1 MTNKPELT
9 DGPLNLDTAIV
20 HAEERA
26 TTLSGPCAAQHAQ
39 LATWLRELQERRR
52 ADSSEPVLYAMQG
65 VKLDTDAVS
74 TCKNVV
80 DGWVD
85 EWNQERKPG
94 MAEYKTVPLYAAQP
108 APVISSYRDG
118 INAAAKWVDQQ
129 RESYDNEYGRRDDDT
144 GSFEFGNDA
153 QREYSDTLAEIAEG
167 IRALHPN
174 VDTSPAPVM
183 VAECEICGKGCT
195 NANHPMKAVAVESP
209 LTVSER
215 AELHAFRRAA
225 CNHGFPPG
233 AHTQG
238 VVGCEKCCGRR
249 VMIWELGG
257 DRDHTHQIPGLKQEE
272 ITPGMALHLGVNPT
286 KLAKIRDTAAA
297 QLVWQ
302 LVIDEGGEISWEL
315 DDGTRMI
322 LKAEKVASAV
332 ANAGGES

>member
-9 DGPLNLDTAIV
+9 RGRTIGSRIATLLAADSVPLSDAWKVLID
-20 HAEERA
+20 
-26 TTLSGPCAAQHAQ
+26 AADAGQA
-39 LATWLRELQERRR
+39 ELQERRN
-52 ADSSEPVLYAMQG
+52 ADSAEPVYQYRIRNG
-65 VKLDTDAVS
+65 YNGQVTEWQTIRRDQ
-74 TCKNVV
+74 V
-80 DGWVD
+80 DFVL
-85 EWNQERKPG
+85 K
-94 MAEYKTVPLYAAQP
+94 AQP
-108 APVISSYRDG
+108 LNAEFRIISAP
-118 INAAAKWVDQQ
+118 
-129 RESYDNEYGRRDDDT
+129 
-144 GSFEFGNDA
+144 
-153 QREYSDTLAEIAEG
+153 L
-167 IRALHPN
+167 
-174 VDTSPAPVM
+174 
-183 VAECEICGKGCT
+183 
-195 NANHPMKAVAVESP
+195 KAVAVESP

-286 KLAKIRDTAAA
+286 KLAKIRDTDPA